1 MNSGIGNVA
10 IGRLAG
16 DSVSTGNYNIAIG
29 QGTGFTGTGA
39 TNQIGIGYDVTV
51 PADNHTVIGAA
62 AQTHV
67 IFGGDSL
74 ISGSAGS
81 TGSFGRV
88 EATSFAGDGAALTN
102 VPDYVYEPTYELKS
116 INELE
121 EFVTEN
127 KHLPNVPD
135 MDNIEKWKTLSVSD
149 RDMLLL
155 EKIEELSLYIIE
167 LNKRIKKLENKK
179 E

>member
-1 MNSGIGNVA
+1 MIKLGGLVISQ
-10 IGRLAG
+10 
-16 DSVSTGNYNIAIG
+16 SSYSTA
-29 QGTGFTGTGA
+29 
-39 TNQIGIGYDVTV
+39 
-51 PADNHTVIGAA
+51 
-62 AQTHV
+62 
-67 IFGGDSL
+67 
-74 ISGSAGS
+74 
-81 TGSFGRV
+81 SFGHTI
-88 EATSFAGDGAALTN
+88 ATTFAGDGASLTN
-102 VPDYVYEPTYELKS
+102 VPDYVYESTYELRT

-135 MDNIEKWKTLSVSD
+135 MTDMDKWKTLSVSD

-167 LNKRIKKLENKK
+167 LNKRIEKLENKK